1 MMPQLVSLFGTLGL
15 AAALAQAVAW
25 TYVLTFRGMS
35 YSRAFVQGIPL
46 AAVVASML
54 MLSVGDSV
62 AASLGIAGGLSV
74 VRFRTT
80 LRDPRDMVFVF
91 AGLAAGIATGLGAL
105 LPAAVG
111 IATFCTLAMVFHAM
125 AYGTRTSDDA
135 VVRFV
140 APSGSQAALA
150 EVLVRHAPDHALV
163 TLRQG
168 SGEGRW
174 EHAYQVRVGAP
185 EQHLALVDALEAIP
199 GVEQVRL
206 YLHEPT
212 QEL

>member
-1 MMPQLVSLFGTLGL
+1 MIPQLVQMLGPLGL

-25 TYVLTFRGMS
+25 TYVFTFRGMS

-46 AAVVASML
+46 AAVVACML
-54 MLSVGDSV
+54 MLSIGDSL
-62 AASLGIAGGLSV
+62 AAGVGIAGGLSV

-91 AGLAAGIATGLGAL
+91 AGLAAGIATGRGAL
-105 LPAAVG
+105 LPAAAG
-111 IATFCTLAMVFHAM
+111 IATFCGLAMLFHAL
-125 AYGTRTSDDA
+125 AYGTRTADDA

-140 APSGSQAALA
+140 APSGQQAAIA

-185 EQHLALVDALEAIP
+185 EQHLALVDALEAVA